1 MFLVEVDA
9 RCSWLLRAPR
19 NRSPSQWPGMARSS
33 TSAGRSRIEIAAAS
47 DCTRDAFAFSQREY
61 PARPATCGR
70 SDPTMTCQNE
80 VDDYVVFTQ
89 GAANL
94 IQ

>member
-1 MFLVEVDA
+1 MQT
-9 RCSWLLRAPR
+9 LRDDPHR
-19 NRSPSQWPGMARSS
+19 
-33 TSAGRSRIEIAAAS
+33 AAAG
-47 DCTRDAFAFSQREY
+47 DGTRDVFTFGQREY
-61 PARPATCGR
+61 PARPATCRR

-80 VDDYVVFTQ
+80 VDDYVVFTH

>member
-1 MFLVEVDA
+1 MQT
-9 RCSWLLRAPR
+9 LRDDPHR
-19 NRSPSQWPGMARSS
+19 
-33 TSAGRSRIEIAAAS
+33 AAAG
-47 DCTRDAFAFSQREY
+47 DCTRDVFAFGQREY
-61 PARPATCGR
+61 PARPATSGR
-70 SDPTMTCQNE
+70 RDPTMTCQNQ